1 VAVSTVPA
9 AKQKILDL
17 LAANGDLAGVTIT
30 WAAPTNDSDYQEDNI
45 WLGDVDQ
52 EEEFKVLGAYK
63 IDETYTIPVHIQAVK
78 QGDVEKD
85 AEVRFWAL
93 REEVISSIRSNLT
106 LDGVLNQWAG
116 TFPTRVEVRPTPNG
130 WLARGEVSLT
140 CRARI

>member
-1 VAVSTVPA
+1 MAVSTVPA

-30 WAAPTNDSDYQEDNI
+30 WAAPTNDSDYQHDNI

-52 EEEFKVLGAYK
+52 EETFRVLGAQK
-63 IDETYTIPVHIQAVK
+63 IDEEYRLPIHIQAHK
-78 QGDVEKD
+78 EGDVEKD
-85 AEVRFWAL
+85 AEERFWTL
-93 REEVISSIRSNLT
+93 REEVIGTLRADLT
-106 LDGVLNQWAG
+106 LGGILNQWAG

-130 WLARGEVSLT
+130 WLARGEVALT